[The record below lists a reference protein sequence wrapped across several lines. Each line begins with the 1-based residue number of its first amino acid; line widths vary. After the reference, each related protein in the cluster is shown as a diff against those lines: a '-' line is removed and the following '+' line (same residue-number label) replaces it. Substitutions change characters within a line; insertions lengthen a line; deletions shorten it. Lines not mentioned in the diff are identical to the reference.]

1 MTSAHE
7 GAGEESDD
15 AWWRRR
21 SLVGPR
27 FVLAGADAARLLAI
41 LAVVAVFVWLAVQV
55 SVVTIPVLLA
65 VLLTALHRPLY
76 DALRGLRLP
85 AALAA
90 GLSLVVGL
98 AVVGALGWFV
108 YHQLSTDLGD
118 VTDSFRGA
126 LDRALAWLED
136 SPIGVGPLD
145 VGELTS
151 EVGSAVE
158 ENQSQVAAGALA
170 AVTSLSHLAAGL
182 AIAIFCWFFFLYDGE
197 RIWAWVSSLV
207 PRQHRDLVDDAAR
220 YGWTSLVGF
229 MRGLVIVA
237 AFDAVLIGLG
247 LVLLD
252 VPLAL
257 PLSVLVFLG
266 AFVPVVGATVSGLL
280 AALVALTEGGLPL
293 ALLVVGLVLLV
304 QQIEGNVLQPI
315 VVGRMASV
323 HPVGIVLA
331 VSAGALVA
339 GVTGA
344 LFAVPLVAF
353 LNAFADRVTELRDGV
368 DEPSG

>member
-1 MTSAHE
+1 MSPAAGEE
-7 GAGEESDD
+7 GAGAAEP
-15 AWWRRR
+15 WRRR

-41 LAVVAVFVWLAVQV
+41 LVVVAVFVWLAIQV
-55 SVVTIPVLLA
+55 SVVTVPVLLA

-76 DALRGLRLP
+76 DVFRRAHLP

-90 GLSLVVGL
+90 GISMVVGL
-98 AVVGALGWFV
+98 SVVGALGWFV
-108 YHQLSTDLGD
+108 YHQLATDLGD
-118 VTDSFRGA
+118 VADSFERA
-126 LDRALAWLED
+126 IERALNWLED
-136 SPIGVGPLD
+136 SPFGVGPLD

-151 EVGSAVE
+151 EVGTAVE

-170 AVTSLSHLAAGL
+170 AVTSVSHLLAGL

-197 RIWAWVSSLV
+197 RIWSWVSGLL
-207 PRQHRDLVDDAAR
+207 PRQHRDAVDEAAR
-220 YGWTSLVGF
+220 HGWTTLVGF

-237 AFDAVLIGLG
+237 AFDAVLIGIG
-247 LVLLD
+247 LILLD

-266 AFVPVVGATVSGLL
+266 AFVPVVGATVTGAL

-293 ALLVVGLVLLV
+293 ALLVIGLVLLV
-304 QQIEGNVLQPI
+304 QQIEGNLLQPI
-315 VVGRMASV
+315 VVGRMTSV

-331 VSAGALVA
+331 VGAGALVA
-339 GVTGA
+339 GVAGA

-353 LNAFADRVTELRDGV
+353 LNAFADRLTELQRSSEG
-368 DEPSG
+368 

>member
-1 MTSAHE
+1 MAPE
-7 GAGEESDD
+7 AGEADGGADD
-15 AWWRRR
+15 AWWRRH

-27 FVLAGADAARLLAI
+27 FVMAGADAARLLAI
-41 LAVVAVFVWLAVQV
+41 LLVIAVLVWLAVQV
-55 SVVTIPVLLA
+55 AVVTIPVVLA

-76 DALRGLRLP
+76 DLLRRARLP
-85 AALAA
+85 GAMAAA
-90 GLSLVVGL
+90 LSLVFGV
-98 AVVGALGWFV
+98 AVVGALSWFV
-108 YHQLSTDLGD
+108 YHQLANDLGD
-118 VTDSFRGA
+118 VTESFSSA
-126 LDRALAWLED
+126 FDRLLAWLEE

-145 VGELTS
+145 FGDLTS
-151 EVGSAVE
+151 EVGTAVE

-170 AVTSLSHLAAGL
+170 AVVRVSHLLAGV
-182 AIAIFCWFFFLYDGE
+182 AIALFCWFFFLYDGE
-197 RIWAWVSSLV
+197 RIWAWVSSLL
-207 PRQHRDLVDDAAR
+207 PRQHRDAVDDAAR
-220 YGWTSLVGF
+220 YGWTNLVGF
-229 MRGLVIVA
+229 MRGLMIVA
-237 AFDAVLIGLG
+237 AFDAVLIGIG

-280 AALVALTEGGLPL
+280 AALVALTEGGVPL

-339 GVTGA
+339 GAAGA

-353 LNAFADRVTELRDGV
+353 LNAFADRMTELRDATAA
-368 DEPSG
+368 